1 MHTDTPRSRLIPFLS
16 TPTGRFGP
24 PDGRLKRFSPAPP
37 TQIRP
42 RKSPLEPPCEGRRK
56 RLRCGPETAV
66 ADASASVANSM
77 PSRRAA
83 PTKAFSPSP
92 KKTVRQDKTVR
103 HGKRPAQTKRSAQ
116 MKPGGGFSRRWKDAS
131 FPHMWTHFIHRCGK
145 PRSIIHKLWKRL
157 FRLLDGQLLPGR
169 RVSLWRVAP
178 KARSPG
184 VPGRVIHGK
193 GLRPKADPSPGVP
206 GRVRLPSPAVIGLL
220 PLSAATRRDVGALA
234 SAASVTSRL
243 PACSCGFRRSLRPSR
258 SRLARRR
265 P

>member
-1 MHTDTPRSRLIPFLS
+1 MHTDTPRGRLIPFLS

-103 HGKRPAQTKRSAQ
+103 HGKRPAQ
-116 MKPGGGFSRRWKDAS
+116 MKPGGGFSRRWKGAS

-178 KARSPG
+178 KAR
-184 VPGRVIHGK
+184 
-193 GLRPKADPSPGVP
+193 SPGVP

>member
-1 MHTDTPRSRLIPFLS
+1 MHTGRSPGRLIPFLS
-16 TPTGRFGP
+16 TPTGCFGP
-24 PDGRLKRFSPAPP
+24 PNGRLKRFSPASP

-42 RKSPLEPPCEGRRK
+42 RKSPLEPPCEGQRK
-56 RLRCGPETAV
+56 RRRCGGPETAV

-77 PSRRAA
+77 PPRRAA

-103 HGKRPAQTKRSAQ
+103 HGKRSAQ
-116 MKPGGGFSRRWKDAS
+116 MKPGGGFSRRWKGAS

-178 KARSPG
+178 KAR
-184 VPGRVIHGK
+184 
-193 GLRPKADPSPGVP
+193 SPGVP

>member
-1 MHTDTPRSRLIPFLS
+1 MHTDTPRGRLIPFLS
-16 TPTGRFGP
+16 TPTGCFGP
-24 PDGRLKRFSPAPP
+24 PNGRLKRFSPASP

-42 RKSPLEPPCEGRRK
+42 RKSPLEPPCEGQRK
-56 RLRCGPETAV
+56 RRRCGGPETAV

-77 PSRRAA
+77 PPRRAA

-103 HGKRPAQTKRSAQ
+103 HGKRSAQ
-116 MKPGGGFSRRWKDAS
+116 MKPGGGFSRRWKGAS

-178 KARSPG
+178 KAR
-184 VPGRVIHGK
+184 
-193 GLRPKADPSPGVP
+193 SPGVP

>member
-56 RLRCGPETAV
+56 RRRCGGPETAV

-103 HGKRPAQTKRSAQ
+103 HGKRPAQ
-116 MKPGGGFSRRWKDAS
+116 MKPGGGFSRRWKGAS

-184 VPGRVIHGK
+184 VPGRV
-193 GLRPKADPSPGVP
+193 
-206 GRVRLPSPAVIGLL
+206 RLPSPAVIGLL
-220 PLSAATRRDVGALA
+220 PLSAAARRDVGALA

>member
-1 MHTDTPRSRLIPFLS
+1 MHTDTPRGRLIPFLS

-56 RLRCGPETAV
+56 RRRCGPETAV

-103 HGKRPAQTKRSAQ
+103 HGKRPAQ
-116 MKPGGGFSRRWKDAS
+116 MKPGGGFSRRWKGAS

-145 PRSIIHKLWKRL
+145 LRSIIHKLWKRL

-178 KARSPG
+178 KAR
-184 VPGRVIHGK
+184 
-193 GLRPKADPSPGVP
+193 SPGVP

>member
-1 MHTDTPRSRLIPFLS
+1 MHTDTPRGRLIPFLS

-24 PDGRLKRFSPAPP
+24 PDGRLKRFSLTPP

-56 RLRCGPETAV
+56 RRRCGGPETAV

-103 HGKRPAQTKRSAQ
+103 HGKRPAQ
-116 MKPGGGFSRRWKDAS
+116 MKPGGGFSRRWKGAS

-145 PRSIIHKLWKRL
+145 LRSIIHKLWKRL

-193 GLRPKADPSPGVP
+193 GLRPKADPIARRPWTRPPPVAC
-206 GRVRLPSPAVIGLL
+206 RHRPSPVVCRH
-220 PLSAATRRDVGALA
+220 PSRR
-234 SAASVTSRL
+234 
-243 PACSCGFRRSLRPSR
+243 RRSRVG
-258 SRLARRR
+258 RLSHLPPPGMLMRFSS
-265 P
+265 

>member
-1 MHTDTPRSRLIPFLS
+1 
-16 TPTGRFGP
+16 
-24 PDGRLKRFSPAPP
+24 
-37 TQIRP
+37 
-42 RKSPLEPPCEGRRK
+42 
-56 RLRCGPETAV
+56 
-66 ADASASVANSM
+66 M

-103 HGKRPAQTKRSAQ
+103 HGKRPAQ
-116 MKPGGGFSRRWKDAS
+116 MKPGGGFSRRWKGAS

-184 VPGRVIHGK
+184 VPGRV
-193 GLRPKADPSPGVP
+193 
-206 GRVRLPSPAVIGLL
+206 RLPSPAVIGLL

-243 PACSCGFRRSLRPSR
+243 PACSCDFRRSLRPSR

>member
-56 RLRCGPETAV
+56 RRRCGGPETAV

-103 HGKRPAQTKRSAQ
+103 HGKRPAE
-116 MKPGGGFSRRWKDAS
+116 MKPGGGFSRRWKGAS

-184 VPGRVIHGK
+184 VPGRV
-193 GLRPKADPSPGVP
+193 
-206 GRVRLPSPAVIGLL
+206 RLPSPAVIGLL

-243 PACSCGFRRSLRPSR
+243 PACSCDFRRSLRPSR

>member
-1 MHTDTPRSRLIPFLS
+1 M
-16 TPTGRFGP
+16 P
-24 PDGRLKRFSPAPP
+24 P
-37 TQIRP
+37 
-42 RKSPLEPPCEGRRK
+42 
-56 RLRCGPETAV
+56 
-66 ADASASVANSM
+66 
-77 PSRRAA
+77 RRAA

-103 HGKRPAQTKRSAQ
+103 PDETARPDEAGQRLFAALEGREFSTYVDSFHPQ
-116 MKPGGGFSRRWKDAS
+116 MWKTQEHYPQAVE
-131 FPHMWTHFIHRCGK
+131 
-145 PRSIIHKLWKRL
+145 RL

-184 VPGRVIHGK
+184 VPGRV
-193 GLRPKADPSPGVP
+193 
-206 GRVRLPSPAVIGLL
+206 RLPSPAVIGLL
-220 PLSAATRRDVGALA
+220 PLSSATRRDVGALA

>member
-1 MHTDTPRSRLIPFLS
+1 MHTDTPRGRLIPFLS
-16 TPTGRFGP
+16 TPTGCFGP

-56 RLRCGPETAV
+56 RRRCGPETAV

-103 HGKRPAQTKRSAQ
+103 HGKRPAQ
-116 MKPGGGFSRRWKDAS
+116 MKPGGGFSRRWKGAS

-145 PRSIIHKLWKRL
+145 LRSIIHKLWKRL

-184 VPGRVIHGK
+184 VPGRV
-193 GLRPKADPSPGVP
+193 
-206 GRVRLPSPAVIGLL
+206 RLPSPAVIGLL

-243 PACSCGFRRSLRPSR
+243 PTCSCGFHRSLRPSR

>member
-77 PSRRAA
+77 PPRRAA

-103 HGKRPAQTKRSAQ
+103 HGKRPAQ
-116 MKPGGGFSRRWKDAS
+116 MKPGGGFSRRWKGAS

-157 FRLLDGQLLPGR
+157 FRLLDGQLLPSR

-178 KARSPG
+178 KAR
-184 VPGRVIHGK
+184 
-193 GLRPKADPSPGVP
+193 SPGVP

-243 PACSCGFRRSLRPSR
+243 PACSCDFRRSLRPSR

>member
-1 MHTDTPRSRLIPFLS
+1 MHTDTPRGRLIPFLS

-24 PDGRLKRFSPAPP
+24 PNGRMKRFSPAPP

-42 RKSPLEPPCEGRRK
+42 RKSPLEPPCEGQRK
-56 RLRCGPETAV
+56 RRRCGGPETAV

-77 PSRRAA
+77 PPRRAA

-103 HGKRPAQTKRSAQ
+103 HGKRPAQ
-116 MKPGGGFSRRWKDAS
+116 MKPGGGFSRRWKGAS
-131 FPHMWTHFIHRCGK
+131 FPHLWTHFIHRCGK

-184 VPGRVIHGK
+184 VPGH
-193 GLRPKADPSPGVP
+193 
-206 GRVRLPSPAVIGLL
+206 VRLPSPAVIGLL

>member
-1 MHTDTPRSRLIPFLS
+1 MHTDTPRGRLIPFLS

-56 RLRCGPETAV
+56 RRRCGPETAV

-103 HGKRPAQTKRSAQ
+103 HGKRPAQ
-116 MKPGGGFSRRWKDAS
+116 MKPGGGFSRRWKGAS

-145 PRSIIHKLWKRL
+145 LRSIIHKLWKRL

-184 VPGRVIHGK
+184 VPGRV
-193 GLRPKADPSPGVP
+193 
-206 GRVRLPSPAVIGLL
+206 RLPSPAVIGLL
-220 PLSAATRRDVGALA
+220 PLSAAARRDVGALA

-243 PACSCGFRRSLRPSR
+243 PACSCDFRRSLRPSR

>member
-16 TPTGRFGP
+16 TPTGCFGP

-56 RLRCGPETAV
+56 RRRCGGPETAV

-83 PTKAFSPSP
+83 PTKTFSPSP

-103 HGKRPAQTKRSAQ
+103 HGKRPAQ
-116 MKPGGGFSRRWKDAS
+116 MKPGGGFSRRWKGAS

-145 PRSIIHKLWKRL
+145 PRSIIHKLWKGSSGSSMGSFSRVGVSRSGVSRL
-157 FRLLDGQLLPGR
+157 KPDRPASLGASSTVRASAR
-169 RVSLWRVAP
+169 RRI
-178 KARSPG
+178 R
-184 VPGRVIHGK
+184 
-193 GLRPKADPSPGVP
+193 SPGVP

-243 PACSCGFRRSLRPSR
+243 PACSCDFRRSLRPSR